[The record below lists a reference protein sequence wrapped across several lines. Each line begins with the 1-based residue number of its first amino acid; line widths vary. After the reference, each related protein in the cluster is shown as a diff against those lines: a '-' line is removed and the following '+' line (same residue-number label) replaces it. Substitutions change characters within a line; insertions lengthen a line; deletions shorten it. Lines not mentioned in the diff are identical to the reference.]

1 MPRRGRAVRA
11 SIKVYTSSCRTS
23 SPSAILDHHN
33 SLVLLRVP
41 PKRKRNPCLTA
52 SASTLERSLN
62 ESPYEKVEK
71 YCFEGS
77 HCCIRNAS
85 IKAPLKRKGNRNA
98 AGGTPAVAA
107 ASMKALP
114 KRKGNKGPIRGDEFR
129 EAASMKVYISSSRT
143 SSRLVILSHH
153 NSLVLIESPYKL
165 YGNSQNFGFATPRR
179 CCLNES
185 PSEKEGKFGG
195 VCANHARR
203 YLASM
208 KVPPKRKGNFLAW
221 VPSRY
226 LPGLNES
233 PSEKEGKS
241 LATITRQNASLAS
254 MKVPPKRKGNGE
266 VADGAAAGQ
275 GLNESPSEK
284 EGKFRVT
291 RELGGLGGWASMKV
305 PPKRKG
311 NLTSRV
317 ITERQIISLN
327 ESPSE
332 KEGKS
337 FSLRSRQ
344 PRGWPQ

>member
-1 MPRRGRAVRA
+1 MKALPKRKGNLARQFARWLGFRALMKVPPKRKGNLSIPLNKPDSFAASMKALPKRKGNECMPRRGRAVRA

-185 PSEKEGKFGG
+185 PSK
-195 VCANHARR
+195 
-203 YLASM
+203 
-208 KVPPKRKGNFLAW
+208 
-221 VPSRY
+221 
-226 LPGLNES
+226 
-233 PSEKEGKS
+233 KEGKS
-241 LATITRQNASLAS
+241 
-254 MKVPPKRKGNGE
+254 
-266 VADGAAAGQ
+266 
-275 GLNESPSEK
+275 
-284 EGKFRVT
+284 
-291 RELGGLGGWASMKV
+291 
-305 PPKRKG
+305 
-311 NLTSRV
+311 
-317 ITERQIISLN
+317 
-327 ESPSE
+327 
-332 KEGKS
+332 
-337 FSLRSRQ
+337 
-344 PRGWPQ
+344 